1 MSTPDLDALR
11 QAVTSD
17 TLPVE
22 MRTQIADLIAVFQQ
36 QQDALAG
43 PHEHWYH
50 VSPHA
55 LPPGTVLTPAA
66 HRDAPATSQDF
77 YDTTPGIID
86 LMYPLDG
93 SDTARTDVVWV
104 TPDLAD
110 AGFWSRFLRATHVY
124 EVQPQDT
131 PQPWNGTGIDGWV
144 VTAAVVITEIKL
156 RENQL

>member
-1 MSTPDLDALR
+1 MNPPIPDLNALR
-11 QAVTSD
+11 QAVEQD
-17 TLPVE
+17 NLPIE
-22 MRTQIADLIAVFQQ
+22 MRTQLADLIAAFEQQ
-36 QQDALAG
+36 HNALAG

-66 HRDAPATSQDF
+66 HRDVPATSQDF
-77 YDTTPGIID
+77 YDASPGIID
-86 LMYPLDG
+86 TMYPLDG
-93 SDTARTDVVWV
+93 SDTARTEVVWV

-110 AGFWSRFLRATHVY
+110 AGFWARFLGADHLY

-144 VTAAVVITEIKL
+144 VVTATVLREITEL
-156 RENQL
+156 